1 MGQKQYP
8 VNVITGPGNIY
19 VTLAK
24 KLVYGT
30 VESTLWQAFEV
41 LVIADETANPVHLAA
56 DLLQA
61 EHDPMAA
68 AILLTT
74 IIWLRMCEL
83 QLRDNW

>member
-30 VESTLWQAFEV
+30 VELTLWQAFE
-41 LVIADETANPVHLAA
+41 AGY
-56 DLLQA
+56 
-61 EHDPMAA
+61 
-68 AILLTT
+68 
-74 IIWLRMCEL
+74 CG
-83 QLRDNW
+83 